1 MAALDLAAP
10 RRALRTLVYGPV
22 PVRDLLIRNVGRFG
36 AHEGFVAEVLS
47 AGAETGPAL
56 HSASVEALTSR
67 ELSVL
72 RDLPS
77 LLSVEQM
84 AEAHVVSANTV
95 KTHLKAIYRKLGV
108 SSRREAVDRARELGL
123 L

>member
-1 MAALDLAAP
+1 MATKVSSLKYCL
-10 RRALRTLVYGPV
+10 PV
-22 PVRDLLIRNVGRFG
+22 LT
-36 AHEGFVAEVLS
+36 
-47 AGAETGPAL
+47 TGPAPL
-56 HSASVEALTSR
+56 SASVEALTSR

-84 AEAHVVSANTV
+84 ADAHVVSANTV

>member
-1 MAALDLAAP
+1 M
-10 RRALRTLVYGPV
+10 
-22 PVRDLLIRNVGRFG
+22 
-36 AHEGFVAEVLS
+36 LS

-77 LLSVEQM
+77 LLSVEQI
-84 AEAHVVSANTV
+84 ATAHVVSANTV
-95 KTHLKAIYRKLGV
+95 KTHLKAVYRKLDV
-108 SSRREAVDRARELGL
+108 ASRRAAVDRGNSACCERAQLHPVWVM
-123 L
+123 